1 MANTPKKIKDPTEA
15 ALSAIQDALSAR
27 DAVEASARDAAE
39 AEAAS
44 PPAAQVTPPEEP
56 VSEPPWRTA
65 RSEAPVEELRPPEQE
80 LRAPEE
86 PSLLRRAANDD
97 RESIGQILRTLQR
110 RPGHTSYVTATVFA
124 GLWVLAGLVLGWMY
138 LPELQSALGPSGLAA
153 PVLAMLGVVFFVP
166 IIFFYVLAHMAWR
179 SQELRLITQSMAEVA
194 MRLAEP
200 ETVARES
207 IVTVGQAI
215 RREVTAMGD
224 GVERA
229 LARAAE
235 LETLVANEVS
245 ALEHAYNDNEVRIRA
260 LLQDLGSQRDTL
272 VGQAGQIR
280 DAINSVHLDL
290 SHDISQV
297 SELVAEQ
304 VDDASRRITHAL
316 SEKAEHITRALGNAG
331 DNMIQTL
338 GERGGDLLGRLEN
351 TSRDTSQAI
360 SAASDRLATT
370 LNFKTDHIGDEFGE
384 ITANIQRTM
393 S

>member
-1 MANTPKKIKDPTEA
+1 MENPPKKIRNRREA
-15 ALSAIQDALSAR
+15 ALSATQEALT
-27 DAVEASARDAAE
+27 ARDAAVKSE
-39 AEAAS
+39 ADS
-44 PPAAQVTPPEEP
+44 PPAAQTTPAEEP
-56 VSEPPWRTA
+56 VSEPPWRTV

-124 GLWVLAGLVLGWMY
+124 GLWGLAGLLLGWMY
-138 LPELQSALGPSGLAA
+138 LTELQSALGPSGLAA
-153 PVLAMLGVVFFVP
+153 PVLAMLGVVFLVP

-245 ALEHAYNDNEVRIRA
+245 ALEHAYSENEVRIRG
-260 LLQDLGSQRDTL
+260 LLQDLGTQRDSL

-290 SHDISQV
+290 SHDISQI
-297 SELVAEQ
+297 SELVSEQ
-304 VDDASRRITHAL
+304 VNEASRRITHTL
-316 SEKAEHITRALGNAG
+316 SDKAEHITRAL
-331 DNMIQTL
+331 
-338 GERGGDLLGRLEN
+338 
-351 TSRDTSQAI
+351 
-360 SAASDRLATT
+360 
-370 LNFKTDHIGDEFGE
+370 
-384 ITANIQRTM
+384 
-393 S
+393 

>member
-27 DAVEASARDAAE
+27 DA
-39 AEAAS
+39 
-44 PPAAQVTPPEEP
+44 AQ
-56 VSEPPWRTA
+56 A
-65 RSEAPVEELRPPEQE
+65 APVEESTSEPLW
-80 LRAPEE
+80 RAVPSATPDEEPRQPEE
-86 PSLLRRAANDD
+86 QSLLRRAANDD

-110 RPGHTSYVTATVFA
+110 RPAHTSYVTATVFA
-124 GLWVLAGLVLGWMY
+124 GLWVLDGLVLGWMY
-138 LPELQSALGPSGLAA
+138 LPELQSALGPTGLAA

-200 ETVARES
+200 ETVARDS

-260 LLQDLGSQRDTL
+260 LLQDLGSQ
-272 VGQAGQIR
+272 
-280 DAINSVHLDL
+280 
-290 SHDISQV
+290 
-297 SELVAEQ
+297 
-304 VDDASRRITHAL
+304 
-316 SEKAEHITRALGNAG
+316 
-331 DNMIQTL
+331 
-338 GERGGDLLGRLEN
+338 
-351 TSRDTSQAI
+351 
-360 SAASDRLATT
+360 
-370 LNFKTDHIGDEFGE
+370 
-384 ITANIQRTM
+384 
-393 S
+393 

>member
-15 ALSAIQDALSAR
+15 ALSAIQEALTAG
-27 DAVEASARDAAE
+27 DGEGE
-39 AEAAS
+39 KEAAS
-44 PPAAQVTPPEEP
+44 PPSAKTPPAEEP
-56 VSEPPWRTA
+56 VSEPPWRSV
-65 RSEAPVEELRPPEQE
+65 RSEAPVEARRPPEQE

-153 PVLAMLGVVFFVP
+153 PVLAMLGVVFLVP

-215 RREVTAMGD
+215 RREVAAMGG
-224 GVERA
+224 GVERP
-229 LARAAE
+229 LAGAARVRAAGG
-235 LETLVANEVS
+235 NE
-245 ALEHAYNDNEVRIRA
+245 
-260 LLQDLGSQRDTL
+260 GF
-272 VGQAGQIR
+272 
-280 DAINSVHLDL
+280 
-290 SHDISQV
+290 
-297 SELVAEQ
+297 
-304 VDDASRRITHAL
+304 
-316 SEKAEHITRALGNAG
+316 ALGKPF
-331 DNMIQTL
+331 
-338 GERGGDLLGRLEN
+338 RG
-351 TSRDTSQAI
+351 
-360 SAASDRLATT
+360 
-370 LNFKTDHIGDEFGE
+370 
-384 ITANIQRTM
+384 
-393 S
+393 

>member
-15 ALSAIQDALSAR
+15 ALSAIQEALT
-27 DAVEASARDAAE
+27 ARDAAVE
-39 AEAAS
+39 SEAAS
-44 PPAAQVTPPEEP
+44 PPSTQPIEEP
-56 VSEPPWRTA
+56 AAEPPWRTV
-65 RSEAPVEELRPPEQE
+65 RSEAPVEELRPPAEE

-86 PSLLRRAANDD
+86 PSLVRRAANDD

-138 LPELQSALGPSGLAA
+138 LPELQSALGPTGLAA

-235 LETLVANEVS
+235 LETLVANE
-245 ALEHAYNDNEVRIRA
+245 
-260 LLQDLGSQRDTL
+260 
-272 VGQAGQIR
+272 
-280 DAINSVHLDL
+280 
-290 SHDISQV
+290 
-297 SELVAEQ
+297 
-304 VDDASRRITHAL
+304 
-316 SEKAEHITRALGNAG
+316 
-331 DNMIQTL
+331 
-338 GERGGDLLGRLEN
+338 
-351 TSRDTSQAI
+351 
-360 SAASDRLATT
+360 
-370 LNFKTDHIGDEFGE
+370 
-384 ITANIQRTM
+384 
-393 S
+393 

>member
-56 VSEPPWRTA
+56 SSEPTWRTLPSA
-65 RSEAPVEELRPPEQE
+65 TPDEAPRQAEEQ
-80 LRAPEE
+80 
-86 PSLLRRAANDD
+86 SLLRRAANDD
-97 RESIGQILRTLQR
+97 RESIGQIWRTLQR
-110 RPGHTSYVTATVFA
+110 RPAHTSYVTATVFA

-138 LPELQSALGPSGLAA
+138 LPELQSALGPTGLAA

-200 ETVARES
+200 ETVARDS

-272 VGQAGQIR
+272 VGQAEHVRAALGNVQI
-280 DAINSVHLDL
+280 DLTQDL
-290 SHDISQV
+290 STISDLVGQQV
-297 SELVAEQ
+297 SEAAQ
-304 VDDASRRITHAL
+304 RITQSLA
-316 SEKAEHITRALGNAG
+316 EKGEHITATLAQIG
-331 DNMIQTL
+331 DNMVQQL
-338 GERGGDLLGRLEN
+338 SQRGG
-351 TSRDTSQAI
+351 
-360 SAASDRLATT
+360 
-370 LNFKTDHIGDEFGE
+370 
-384 ITANIQRTM
+384 
-393 S
+393 